1 MAQIKTID
9 LCRRC
14 EFFYSRKCSN
24 NECNECPM
32 SVPKNGFYACKCHEI
47 EFNTP
52 CPYFEE
58 AKDENE

>member
-14 EFFYSRKCSN
+14 EYFYVR
-24 NECNECPM
+24 ECNTKGCDACVM
-32 SVPKNGFYACKCHEI
+32 RVPKNGFYACKCNEI

-52 CPYFEE
+52 CPYFKE
-58 AKDENE
+58 ASKDD